1 MKLSEYIKALQDILD
16 SCGDLPCIYSSDEEG
31 NSFHLVNQIPS
42 YMTAIIDDDNV
53 EIVDLEEIDDEPF
66 TEVCLVN

>member
-1 MKLSEYIKALQDILD
+1 MKLSEYIKSLQDILD

-31 NSFHLVNQIPS
+31 NSFHFVNQKPS
-42 YMTAIIDDDNV
+42 YTTAFIDGYDV
-53 EIVDLEEIDDEPF
+53 ELVDLEEIGDQPF

>member
-1 MKLSEYIKALQDILD
+1 MKLSEYIKSLQDILD

-31 NSFHLVNQIPS
+31 NSFHLLNQKPS
-42 YMTAIIDDDNV
+42 YMTAIIDGCDV
-53 EIVDLEEIDDEPF
+53 ELVDLEEIDDEPF